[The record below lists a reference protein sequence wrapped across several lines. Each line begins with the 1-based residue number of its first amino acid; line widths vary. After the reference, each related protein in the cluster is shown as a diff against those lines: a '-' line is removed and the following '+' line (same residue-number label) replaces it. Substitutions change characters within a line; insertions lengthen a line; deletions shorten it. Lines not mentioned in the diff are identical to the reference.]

1 MAARPRAGERDGD
14 GTAESRCFPS
24 RGIVDL
30 APPLGRAQRMLGRLR
45 EGIRAPNA
53 AAAPEPAHGG
63 EWPALLRCV
72 LLAALVTV
80 LAAAVQWLQRR
91 LGRAAV
97 AARKVHPFA
106 FPDDDDGAVV
116 ALPPAKAKARADA
129 GAQPAEGV
137 GKPQPLPVS
146 QDQDL
151 DGAPPPSRRGGK
163 ASRRVAR
170 KPDGGRVTFGG
181 PASGAGRAPQPVFG
195 HPSQELV
202 ELADATAGPRSTND
216 KGSLMPRLSATSE
229 IESIGGSADD
239 DGTED
244 ADLESFLSSLN
255 AGGMLAE
262 LRQQSLARFRQLQQ
276 QQRSTTGDA
285 AEVEA
290 PSSSCTSNASEDGCI
305 AANGD
310 GGHGTLELTGG
321 LADGLDLVATPALA
335 EQAEPEDS
343 SDVGTSFDQEPLVE
357 AMAGQARSGGLLEAG
372 SMPEAAAASEA
383 VDYTHS
389 EARGHAETSGEEG
402 AVTTADLQAFLAR
415 LDGLDGGESAS
426 LTEKRAVE
434 KATAEVAYWACY
446 NDGPGS
452 QATEYVSQTVIEGC
466 SAELMRNFFLDDNFR
481 YAWDDAR
488 TESNIIE
495 DWDAGAYQVV
505 HWVRKFPFF
514 LKSREYV
521 IGRRLWLAEDGTA
534 YCVSKHTEHP
544 SRPRRSTPYRVDSF
558 FWRIRTIISRDGD
571 ESKPACEIT
580 NVHQEDSGIAR
591 SVARSGA
598 VLGMWRHVL
607 KLHQGVIKYAAS
619 KRPSPIP
626 PDVLKAAHVPI
637 LSSSS
642 PVGPQNSEQIG
653 PLTG

>member
-1 MAARPRAGERDGD
+1 M
-14 GTAESRCFPS
+14 
-24 RGIVDL
+24 
-30 APPLGRAQRMLGRLR
+30 
-45 EGIRAPNA
+45 
-53 AAAPEPAHGG
+53 AAPEPAHGG
-63 EWPALLRCV
+63 DWLALLRCV

-80 LAAAVQWLQRR
+80 LAAALQWLQRR

-97 AARKVHPFA
+97 AARKVHPVA
-106 FPDDDDGAVV
+106 FPDDDDVV
-116 ALPPAKAKARADA
+116 ADAALPPTKAQAKARADA
-129 GAQPAEGV
+129 DAQPAEGV
-137 GKPQPLPVS
+137 GKPQPLLVS

-151 DGAPPPSRRGGK
+151 DGAPPPSGRGGK
-163 ASRRVAR
+163 ASRCVAR
-170 KPDGGRVTFGG
+170 KPAGGRVTFGG
-181 PASGAGRAPQPVFG
+181 ATGGAPRAPQPVSG
-195 HPSQELV
+195 HPSQGPV
-202 ELADATAGPRSTND
+202 KLADETAGPRSTNV
-216 KGSLMPRLSATSE
+216 KGSLMPRPSTKSE
-229 IESIGGSADD
+229 IGGIGGSADD

-244 ADLESFLSSLN
+244 ADLESFLSGLR

-262 LRQQSLARFRQLQQ
+262 LRQQSLSRFRQLQQ
-276 QQRSTTGDA
+276 QQRSAAGGA
-285 AEVEA
+285 AEGEA
-290 PSSSCTSNASEDGCI
+290 PSSSRSGNASEDGCI
-305 AANGD
+305 AASGD
-310 GGHGTLELTGG
+310 GGHGTPEMNGG

-335 EQAEPEDS
+335 KQAEPEDS
-343 SDVGTSFDQEPLVE
+343 NDVGTSLDQEPLVE
-357 AMAGQARSGGLLEAG
+357 AMAGQARGAGLLEAG
-372 SMPEAAAASEA
+372 SVPEAAAASEA
-383 VDYTHS
+383 ADHAQG
-389 EARGHAETSGEEG
+389 EARGHAETLVEEG
-402 AVTTADLQAFLAR
+402 AVTTADLHAFLAR
-415 LDGLDGGESAS
+415 LAGLDGAEAAS

-558 FWRIRTIISRDGD
+558 FWRIRSISSRDGD
-571 ESKPACEIT
+571 DSMLACEIT
-580 NVHQEDSGIAR
+580 NVHEEDSGIAR
-591 SVARSGA
+591 SVARRGA

-607 KLHQGVIKYAAS
+607 KLHQGVLKYASA

-626 PDVLKAAHVPI
+626 PDVLKAARVPT
-637 LSSSS
+637 LPSSS
-642 PVGPQNSEQIG
+642 PVGPQNSGQIG

>member
-1 MAARPRAGERDGD
+1 M
-14 GTAESRCFPS
+14 
-24 RGIVDL
+24 
-30 APPLGRAQRMLGRLR
+30 
-45 EGIRAPNA
+45 
-53 AAAPEPAHGG
+53 AAPEPAHGG
-63 EWPALLRCV
+63 DWPALLRCV

-80 LAAAVQWLQRR
+80 LAAALQWLQRR

-106 FPDDDDGAVV
+106 FPDDDDVV
-116 ALPPAKAKARADA
+116 ADAALPPAKAQAQARVDAD
-129 GAQPAEGV
+129 AQPAKGV

-151 DGAPPPSRRGGK
+151 DGAPPPSGRGGK

-170 KPDGGRVTFGG
+170 KPAGGRVTFGG
-181 PASGAGRAPQPVFG
+181 AAGGAPRAPQPVSG
-195 HPSQELV
+195 HPSQGPFELDD
-202 ELADATAGPRSTND
+202 ETAGPRSTKD
-216 KGSLMPRLSATSE
+216 KRSLMPRLSATSE
-229 IESIGGSADD
+229 IGCIGGSADD
-239 DGTED
+239 DRTED
-244 ADLESFLSSLN
+244 ADLESFLSGLS

-276 QQRSTTGDA
+276 QQRSTAGGA
-285 AEVEA
+285 AGVEGL
-290 PSSSCTSNASEDGCI
+290 SSSCNGNASEDVSI
-305 AANGD
+305 AASGD
-310 GGHGTLELTGG
+310 GGNETPELTGG
-321 LADGLDLVATPALA
+321 LADGLDLVASPAPA

-343 SDVGTSFDQEPLVE
+343 SDVGTSADQEPLVE
-357 AMAGQARSGGLLEAG
+357 AIVGEARGGGLLQAG
-372 SMPEAAAASEA
+372 SLPEAAAASEA
-383 VDYTHS
+383 VDYAHS
-389 EARGHAETSGEEG
+389 EARGHAEMSGEEG
-402 AVTTADLQAFLAR
+402 TVTTADLHTFLAR
-415 LDGLDGGESAS
+415 LDGLDGGGSAS

-544 SRPRRSTPYRVDSF
+544 SLPRRSTPYRVDSF
-558 FWRIRTIISRDGD
+558 FWRIRSISSRDGD
-571 ESKPACEIT
+571 ESKRACEIT

-591 SVARSGA
+591 SVARRGA

-607 KLHQGVIKYAAS
+607 KLHQGVLKYAAS

-626 PDVLKAAHVPI
+626 PDVLKAARVPI

-642 PVGPQNSEQIG
+642 PVGHQNSEQIG